1 MMYQALPVNL
11 EVGEISRNTPDT
23 SSNCFQYLISPPHK
37 YFQEC
42 FGRIFI
48 LRTDIYILMAD
59 EPSSE
64 REIRRMNNKHE
75 TQYGSGSLDSLAQQ
89 LKAVTGTWP
98 PSAEVLEKHQAE
110 KANLQFQTERYR
122 WERGDRKMT
131 GLKERARQTIQR
143 NRDGLV

>member
-23 SSNCFQYLISPPHK
+23 SLNCFRYLIPPPHT

-48 LRTDIYILMAD
+48 LETDIYILMAD

-64 REIRRMNNKHE
+64 REIRDMNNKLE
-75 TQYGSGSLDSLAQQ
+75 TTTGSDSADFIAQ
-89 LKAVTGTWP
+89 LKSVTGTWP
-98 PSAEVLEKHQAE
+98 PSAEVLENQNAERAKH
-110 KANLQFQTERYR
+110 KFQSERYF
-122 WERGDRKMT
+122 WERRDRK
-131 GLKERARQTIQR
+131 LADAKERARQTIQR
-143 NRDGLV
+143 NRETNP